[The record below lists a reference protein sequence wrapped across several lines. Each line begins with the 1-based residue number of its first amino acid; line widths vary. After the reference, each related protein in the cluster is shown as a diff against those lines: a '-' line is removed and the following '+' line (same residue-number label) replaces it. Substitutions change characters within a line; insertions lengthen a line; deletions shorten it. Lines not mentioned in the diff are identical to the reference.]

1 MQSHC
6 RKDAAC
12 LKRRPSFAELCE
24 TSTSEQLVAWLLGIL
39 GEELLTK
46 LDLDDVEA
54 SDVLACENEEACLC
68 CRSMPVNT
76 HAIQLYSRMYGLS

>member
-6 RKDAAC
+6 QKDVGC
-12 LKRRPSFAELCE
+12 LKRSASFSELCE
-24 TSTSEQLVAWLLGIL
+24 TSTSEQLVAWLLRII

-54 SDVLACENEEACLC
+54 SDVLACENEEVCLSCRTVAC
-68 CRSMPVNT
+68 T
-76 HAIQLYSRMYGLS
+76 HARHPFCLDR